1 MKSITKVTLFLLFLG
16 FSNNINAQF
25 IKDVQKKAVVEN
37 VSANDF
43 ANKINAEGTLQL
55 IDIRTMGEYKSGH
68 LIGARLID
76 FYNPNF
82 AKNIETAGYD
92 KNVPIY
98 IYCRS
103 GSRSGH
109 AINLFKKLG
118 FKHIVNLAYGINDW
132 NRSQMPIER

>member
-1 MKSITKVTLFLLFLG
+1 MKNVTKVTLFVFLLGLS
-16 FSNNINAQF
+16 FSSTAQF
-25 IKDVQKKAVVEN
+25 AKDVQKKVAAEN
-37 VSANDF
+37 VSAKDF
-43 ANKINAEGTLQL
+43 ANKIDAEGTLQL
-55 IDIRTMGEYKSGH
+55 IDIRTIGEYKNGH

-76 FYNPNF
+76 FYNPDF
-82 AKNIETAGYD
+82 VKNIEAAGYN
-92 KNVPIY
+92 KNVTIY

-103 GSRSGH
+103 GSRSGR